1 MKKAIVTGLNQY
13 LADLNVMYV
22 KLHNLHWNV
31 VGVQFKQVHEYLEEL
46 YDGISDALDEVAEL
60 IKINNKTP
68 LASMKDYLA
77 ISAIEERSSE
87 ELSAL
92 TVIDITQKDMLYF
105 KKSLEA
111 LRKLADEEDQYD
123 VVGML
128 EDHLSNYNKS
138 LWFLSAMTK

>member
-111 LRKLADEEDQYD
+111 LRKLADEEDPYD